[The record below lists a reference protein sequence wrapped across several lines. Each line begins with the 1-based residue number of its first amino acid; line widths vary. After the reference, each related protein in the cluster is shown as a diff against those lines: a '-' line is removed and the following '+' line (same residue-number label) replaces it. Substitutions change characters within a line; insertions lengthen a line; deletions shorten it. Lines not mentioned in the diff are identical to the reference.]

1 MTPHRGKALA
11 LVIAAGLALGAC
23 GGDSEEPEATVSED
37 SSDSGE
43 LPGNDL
49 STVLDA
55 TNPEKEDYKE
65 ILDQVQEE
73 AEESPTP

>member
-23 GGDSEEPEATVSED
+23 GDSEEPEATVSED
-37 SSDSGE
+37 GSDSGE

-55 TNPEKEDYKE
+55 TNPDKEDYKE

-73 AEESPTP
+73 AAESPPP